1 MKNKPI
7 TETYLCVEYARVS
20 TSNEGQKESC
30 ANQIKLCD
38 AYVKEHPELRVVER
52 YVDDALTG
60 GNDNRPEYQRLL
72 SRIRQK
78 DIRYILAKSTNRLC
92 RSTEVD
98 GQLQKI
104 CRENDVMIIFVDGGQ
119 IFNPFDGD
127 AVTMHSIQMIFDQQ
141 YIYNQSKNGKIA
153 HKQKCEK
160 KILNANDVRYGYEWD
175 YKNHCMIINEEQA
188 VVVRKMFEWYVFGGL
203 GVTEIARRLAEQG
216 VYGERSGKILT
227 ANTVSRRLA
236 DSSYKGTFYLNT
248 RGSKL
253 NIGVGAKKIRFKRPK
268 EEWVAVPGPAI
279 ISEELYDL
287 AQRIREE
294 RCHVYD
300 KPSKESSQA
309 RFRGTHLFSSKVFC
323 GDCGSKY
330 HFVYANRAKTIGV
343 YKDFFAKKIK
353 PLDAVC
359 NNKKYNKVREDT
371 LKSLCIY
378 SINEFLKNH
387 DECID
392 NIVKI
397 IREASREMMNDDTQI
412 KVYQKKLRKIDKELQ
427 KNLEAWR
434 DVPDPDMKDDFLKM
448 YQANKAEKIDI
459 EQKITSLEQ
468 QQVSVEEF
476 EKDIQRIKDKVEDMK
491 QIHEINRTIVE
502 NFIDKIII
510 NKDGRI
516 NIVLKFDTIYEALY
530 ETKVISYIDFVGNK
544 PVLQDMKIEGFR
556 YITDVRQLEKLN
568 TSMSVSCSDRTQR
581 FHVYRAFK
589 QPGGYA
595 APYRNHDDDGD

>member
-1 MKNKPI
+1 M
-7 TETYLCVEYARVS
+7 
-20 TSNEGQKESC
+20 
-30 ANQIKLCD
+30 
-38 AYVKEHPELRVVER
+38 
-52 YVDDALTG
+52 
-60 GNDNRPEYQRLL
+60 
-72 SRIRQK
+72 
-78 DIRYILAKSTNRLC
+78 
-92 RSTEVD
+92 
-98 GQLQKI
+98 
-104 CRENDVMIIFVDGGQ
+104 
-119 IFNPFDGD
+119 
-127 AVTMHSIQMIFDQQ
+127 
-141 YIYNQSKNGKIA
+141 
-153 HKQKCEK
+153 
-160 KILNANDVRYGYEWD
+160 
-175 YKNHCMIINEEQA
+175 
-188 VVVRKMFEWYVFGGL
+188 
-203 GVTEIARRLAEQG
+203 
-216 VYGERSGKILT
+216 
-227 ANTVSRRLA
+227 
-236 DSSYKGTFYLNT
+236 
-248 RGSKL
+248 
-253 NIGVGAKKIRFKRPK
+253 
-268 EEWVAVPGPAI
+268 
-279 ISEELYDL
+279 
-287 AQRIREE
+287 
-294 RCHVYD
+294 
-300 KPSKESSQA
+300 
-309 RFRGTHLFSSKVFC
+309 
-323 GDCGSKY
+323 
-330 HFVYANRAKTIGV
+330 

-397 IREASREMMNDDTQI
+397 IREASWEMMNDDTQI

-491 QIHEINRTIVE
+491 QIHEINRTVVE

-568 TSMSVSCSDRTQR
+568 TSMSVSCSDRT
-581 FHVYRAFK
+581 
-589 QPGGYA
+589 
-595 APYRNHDDDGD
+595 

>member
-1 MKNKPI
+1 MNKPI
-7 TETYLCVEYARVS
+7 TEIYPCVEYARVS
-20 TSNEGQKESC
+20 TANEGQKESC
-30 ANQIKLCD
+30 ANQIRLCD
-38 AYVKEHPELRVVER
+38 DYAKKHPELRVVER

-98 GQLQKI
+98 GQLQRI

-153 HKQKCEK
+153 HKQKCDK

-175 YKNHCMIINEEQA
+175 YKNHCMVINEEQA

-203 GVTEIARRLAEQG
+203 GVTEIARKLAEQG
-216 VYGERSGKILT
+216 IYGERSGKILT

-253 NIGVGAKKIRFKRPK
+253 NIGVGAKKTRFKRPK

-300 KPSKESSQA
+300 KPSKEASQA
-309 RFRGTHLFSSKVFC
+309 RFRGTHLFSTKVFC
-323 GDCGSKY
+323 GDCGSQY
-330 HFVYANRAKTIGV
+330 HFAYANRAKTIGE
-343 YKDFFAKKIK
+343 YRDFFPKKIK

-359 NNKKYNKVREDT
+359 NNKKYNKIRENT
-371 LKSLCIY
+371 LKGLCLY

-387 DECID
+387 EECID

-397 IREASREMMNDDTQI
+397 IRDASREMMNDDTQI
-412 KVYQKKLRKIDKELQ
+412 KIYHKKLQKIDKEIQ

-434 DVPDPDMKDDFLKM
+434 DAPDPDMKDDFLKM
-448 YQANKAEKIDI
+448 YQANKAEKTAI
-459 EQKITSLEQ
+459 EQEIANLEH

-476 EKDIQRIKDKVEDMK
+476 EKEIQRIRDKVEGMK
-491 QIHEINRTIVE
+491 QIQDIDRTVVE
-502 NFIDKIII
+502 NFIDRVII

-516 NIVLKFDTIYEALY
+516 NVILKFDTAFEALFK
-530 ETKVISYIDFVGNK
+530 TKVISYLDSNGKV
-544 PVLQDMKIEGFR
+544 PVLKDIEIEEIK
-556 YITDVRQLEKLN
+556 YIKDVRELEELN
-568 TSMSVSCSDRTQR
+568 ASMSVSCSYKAQR
-581 FHVYRAFK
+581 FHVHRAFE
-589 QPGGYA
+589 QSGGYA
-595 APYRNHDDDGD
+595 APHRNHDDDGD